1 MTKKEQL
8 KQSFTKEL
16 EKLIEYHG
24 NVLVGKI
31 VPVKE
36 IINDTVNTLL
46 KEVTIRYK

>member
-1 MTKKEQL
+1 MTKQEQL
-8 KQSFTKEL
+8 KQAFTREL
-16 EKLIEYHG
+16 NKLVEYHG